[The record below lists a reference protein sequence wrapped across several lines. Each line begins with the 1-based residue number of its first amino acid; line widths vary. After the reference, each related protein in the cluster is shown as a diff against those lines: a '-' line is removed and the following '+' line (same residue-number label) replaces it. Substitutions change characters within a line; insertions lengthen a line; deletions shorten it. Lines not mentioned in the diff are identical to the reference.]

1 MDRPV
6 FKRICAYIID
16 IAIVSFILFLFS
28 KIEILNP
35 NVDKINSIQN
45 EYEKYIETVAKND
58 ADVTKLLKDDKVQN
72 YIYELAKLQVPTS
85 ILNVVITFGYFVVF
99 QFFNKGQTI
108 GKKFM
113 KIRVKSIKGD
123 KLSFMQVFGRSLLI
137 NEILVS
143 ILIIIFVSCLSQSVY
158 FNARKILEL
167 IDMIIVYGSLGFM
180 MFRSDGCGIHDLL
193 VHTCVV
199 NEDEAVNR
207 EVEEVKEEIKTTKV
221 REAKVTNKS
230 TKKNVKKD
238 VKKDE

>member
-45 EYEKYIETVAKND
+45 EYEKYIESVAKND

-158 FNARKILEL
+158 FNARRILEL

>member
-158 FNARKILEL
+158 FNARRILEL

-199 NEDEAVNR
+199 NEDEVVNG
-207 EVEEVKEEIKTTKV
+207 EVEEVKEETKTTKV

>member
-1 MDRPV
+1 MDRLV

-158 FNARKILEL
+158 FNARRILEL
-167 IDMIIVYGSLGFM
+167 IDMVIVYGSFGFM

-199 NEDEAVNR
+199 NEDEVVNG

>member
-45 EYEKYIETVAKND
+45 EYEKYIETVAKKD

-113 KIRVKSIKGD
+113 KIRVKSTKGD
-123 KLSFMQVFGRSLLI
+123 KLSFMQVFVRSLLI

-158 FNARKILEL
+158 FNARRILEL

>member
-45 EYEKYIETVAKND
+45 EYEKYIETIAKND

-158 FNARKILEL
+158 FNARRILEL

>member
-16 IAIVSFILFLFS
+16 IAIVSFILFMFS
-28 KIEILNP
+28 KIDMLNP
-35 NVDKINSIQN
+35 NIDKINSVQS
-45 EYEKYIETVAKND
+45 EYEKYIETMAKEE
-58 ADVTKLLKDDKVQN
+58 ADVTKLLNDDRVQN

-113 KIRVKSIKGD
+113 KIRVKSTKGD

-137 NEILVS
+137 NEILIS
-143 ILIIIFVSCLSQSVY
+143 TLIIIFVSCLSQSAY
-158 FNARKILEL
+158 FNARKIVEI
-167 IDMIIVYGSLGFM
+167 IDMVIVYGSLGFM

-199 NEDEAVNR
+199 NEEEAVNK
-207 EVEEVKEEIKTTKV
+207 EVEEVKEEVKTTKV

>member
-1 MDRPV
+1 M
-6 FKRICAYIID
+6 
-16 IAIVSFILFLFS
+16 L
-28 KIEILNP
+28 KI
-35 NVDKINSIQN
+35 
-45 EYEKYIETVAKND
+45 D

-113 KIRVKSIKGD
+113 KIRVKSTKGD

-158 FNARKILEL
+158 FNARRILEL

>member
-113 KIRVKSIKGD
+113 KIRVKSTKGD
-123 KLSFMQVFGRSLLI
+123 KLSFTQVFGRSLLI

-158 FNARKILEL
+158 FNARRILEL
-167 IDMIIVYGSLGFM
+167 IDMVIVYGSLGFM

>member
-158 FNARKILEL
+158 FNARRILEL
-167 IDMIIVYGSLGFM
+167 IDMVIVYGSLGFM

>member
-45 EYEKYIETVAKND
+45 EYEKYIESVAKND

-158 FNARKILEL
+158 FNARRILEL

-199 NEDEAVNR
+199 NEDEAVNI

>member
-158 FNARKILEL
+158 FNARRILEL
-167 IDMIIVYGSLGFM
+167 IDMVIVYGSLGFM

-193 VHTCVV
+193 VNTCVV
-199 NEDEAVNR
+199 NEDEVVNG

>member
-35 NVDKINSIQN
+35 NIDKINSIQN
-45 EYEKYIETVAKND
+45 EYEKYIETVAKKD

-113 KIRVKSIKGD
+113 KIRVKSTKGD

-143 ILIIIFVSCLSQSVY
+143 ILIIIFVSCSSQSVY
-158 FNARKILEL
+158 FNVRKILEL
-167 IDMIIVYGSLGFM
+167 IDMVIVYGSLGFM

-199 NEDEAVNR
+199 NEDEVVNG

-230 TKKNVKKD
+230 TKKNVKKM
-238 VKKDE
+238 

>member
-35 NVDKINSIQN
+35 NIDKINSIQN
-45 EYEKYIETVAKND
+45 EYEKYIETVAKKD

-113 KIRVKSIKGD
+113 KIRVKSTKGD

-143 ILIIIFVSCLSQSVY
+143 ILIIIFGSCSSQSVY

-167 IDMIIVYGSLGFM
+167 IDMVIVYGSLGFM

-199 NEDEAVNR
+199 NEDEVVNG

>member
-158 FNARKILEL
+158 FNARRILEL

-180 MFRSDGCGIHDLL
+180 MFRSDSCGIHDLL

>member
-72 YIYELAKLQVPTS
+72 YIYEHAKLQVPTS

-158 FNARKILEL
+158 FNARRILEL

>member
-158 FNARKILEL
+158 FNARRILEL

-207 EVEEVKEEIKTTKV
+207 EVEEVKEETKTTKV

>member
-35 NVDKINSIQN
+35 NVDKINSVQS
-45 EYEKYIETVAKND
+45 EYEKYIETIAKEET
-58 ADVTKLLKDDKVQN
+58 DVTKLLNDDKVQN

-113 KIRVKSIKGD
+113 KIRVKSTKGD

-143 ILIIIFVSCLSQSVY
+143 ILIIIFVICLEQSTY
-158 FNARKILEL
+158 FNARRIVEL

-193 VHTCVV
+193 VEAG
-199 NEDEAVNR
+199 NE
-207 EVEEVKEEIKTTKV
+207 EVEELKEEVKTTKV
-221 REAKVTNKS
+221 REAKITNKS

>member
-35 NVDKINSIQN
+35 NVDKINSVQS
-45 EYEKYIETVAKND
+45 EYEKYIETIAKEE
-58 ADVTKLLKDDKVQN
+58 ADVTKLLNDDKVQN

-113 KIRVKSIKGD
+113 KIRVKSTKGD

-137 NEILVS
+137 NEILIS
-143 ILIIIFVSCLSQSVY
+143 TLIIIFVSCLSQSAY

-199 NEDEAVNR
+199 NEDEVVNK
-207 EVEEVKEEIKTTKV
+207 EVEEVKEEVKTTKV

>member
-35 NVDKINSIQN
+35 NIDKINSIQN
-45 EYEKYIETVAKND
+45 EYEKYIETVAKKD

-113 KIRVKSIKGD
+113 KIRVKSTKGE

-143 ILIIIFVSCLSQSVY
+143 ILIIIFVSCSSQSVY

-167 IDMIIVYGSLGFM
+167 IDMVIVYGSLGFM

-199 NEDEAVNR
+199 NEDEVVNG

-230 TKKNVKKD
+230 TKKNVKKM
-238 VKKDE
+238 

>member
-158 FNARKILEL
+158 FNARRILEL

>member
-35 NVDKINSIQN
+35 NIDKINSIQN

-113 KIRVKSIKGD
+113 KIRVKSTKDD

-158 FNARKILEL
+158 FNARRILEL
-167 IDMIIVYGSLGFM
+167 IDMVIVYGSLGFM

-199 NEDEAVNR
+199 NEDEVVNR
-207 EVEEVKEEIKTTKV
+207 EVEEVKEEFKTTKV

>member
-28 KIEILNP
+28 K
-35 NVDKINSIQN
+35 VDKINSIQN

-113 KIRVKSIKGD
+113 KIRVKSTKGD

-158 FNARKILEL
+158 FNARRILEL

>member
-35 NVDKINSIQN
+35 NIDKINSIQN

-113 KIRVKSIKGD
+113 KIRVKSTKDD

-137 NEILVS
+137 NEILIS
-143 ILIIIFVSCLSQSVY
+143 ILIIIFVSCLNQSVY
-158 FNARKILEL
+158 FNARRILEL
-167 IDMIIVYGSLGFM
+167 IDMVIVYGSLGFM

-199 NEDEAVNR
+199 NEEEAVNE
-207 EVEEVKEEIKTTKV
+207 EVEEEIKTTKV
-221 REAKVTNKS
+221 REAKVSNKS
-230 TKKNVKKD
+230 TKKNVKKA

>member
-167 IDMIIVYGSLGFM
+167 IDMVIVYGSLGFM

>member
-158 FNARKILEL
+158 FNARRILEL

-230 TKKNVKKD
+230 IKKNVKKD

>member
-158 FNARKILEL
+158 FNARRILEL

-230 TKKNVKKD
+230 TKKNVKKM
-238 VKKDE
+238 

>member
-158 FNARKILEL
+158 FNARRILEL

-199 NEDEAVNR
+199 NEDEVVNG

>member
-123 KLSFMQVFGRSLLI
+123 KLSFMQVVGRSLLI

-158 FNARKILEL
+158 FNARRILEL

>member
-35 NVDKINSIQN
+35 DVDKINSVQN
-45 EYEKYIETVAKND
+45 EYEKYIETVAKKD

-113 KIRVKSIKGD
+113 KIRVKSTKDD

-137 NEILVS
+137 NEILIS
-143 ILIIIFVSCLSQSVY
+143 ILIIIFVSCLNQSAY
-158 FNARKILEL
+158 FNARRILEL
-167 IDMIIVYGSLGFM
+167 IDMVIVYGSLGFM

-199 NEDEAVNR
+199 SEEEAVN
-207 EVEEVKEEIKTTKV
+207 EEIKKSKEEVKTTKV
-221 REAKVTNKS
+221 REAKVSNKS

>member
-16 IAIVSFILFLFS
+16 IAIVSFILFMFS
-28 KIEILNP
+28 KINMLNP
-35 NVDKINSIQN
+35 NIDKINSVQS
-45 EYEKYIETVAKND
+45 EYEKYIETIAKEE
-58 ADVTKLLKDDKVQN
+58 ADVTKLLNDDKVQN

-113 KIRVKSIKGD
+113 KIRVKSTKGD

-137 NEILVS
+137 NEILIS
-143 ILIIIFVSCLSQSVY
+143 TLIIIFVSCLSQSAY

-167 IDMIIVYGSLGFM
+167 IDMVIVYGSLGFM

-193 VHTCVV
+193 VHTCVI
-199 NEDEAVNR
+199 NEDEVVNE
-207 EVEEVKEEIKTTKV
+207 EVEEVKEEVKTTKV

>member
-35 NVDKINSIQN
+35 NIDKINNIQN
-45 EYEKYIETVAKND
+45 EYEKYIETVAKKD

-113 KIRVKSIKGD
+113 KIRVKSTKDD

-137 NEILVS
+137 NEILIS
-143 ILIIIFVSCLSQSVY
+143 ILIIIFVSCLNQSVY
-158 FNARKILEL
+158 FNARRILEL
-167 IDMIIVYGSLGFM
+167 IDMVIVYGSLGFM

-199 NEDEAVNR
+199 NEDEVVNK
-207 EVEEVKEEIKTTKV
+207 EVEEEIKTTKV
-221 REAKVTNKS
+221 REAKVSNKS

>member
-35 NVDKINSIQN
+35 NIDKINSIQN

-158 FNARKILEL
+158 FNARRILEL
-167 IDMIIVYGSLGFM
+167 IDMVIVYGSFGFM

-199 NEDEAVNR
+199 NEDEVVNG

>member
-35 NVDKINSIQN
+35 NIDKINSIQN
-45 EYEKYIETVAKND
+45 EYEKYIETVAKKD

-113 KIRVKSIKGD
+113 KIRVKSTKGD

-167 IDMIIVYGSLGFM
+167 IDMVIVYGSLGFM

-199 NEDEAVNR
+199 NEDEVVNE
-207 EVEEVKEEIKTTKV
+207 EVEEAKEEIKTTKV

>member
-113 KIRVKSIKGD
+113 KIRVKSTKGD
-123 KLSFMQVFGRSLLI
+123 KLSFTQVFGRSLLI

-158 FNARKILEL
+158 FNARRILEL

>member
-35 NVDKINSIQN
+35 NIDKINSIQN

-158 FNARKILEL
+158 FNARRILEL
-167 IDMIIVYGSLGFM
+167 IDMVIVYGSLGFM